1 MYKITLIAAISNN
14 FVIGKNNELLW
25 HLPKDFL
32 WFKEKTKG
40 FDVVMGR
47 KTMENIMTFTKGN
60 PLPFRNNIVLSQQ
73 LKEQD
78 GFTILKNYQ
87 DILNL
92 SQEKE
97 IMIIGGEQIYKLFLP
112 FANKLILTQINHEF
126 SGDAFF
132 PQFDKGKYTIT
143 FQQNE
148 TENNLNYDFVIYEKI
163 DN

>member
-40 FDVVMGR
+40 FDIVMGR
-47 KTMENIMTFTKGN
+47 KTMENIMTFTKGK
-60 PLPFRNNIVLSQQ
+60 PLPKRNNIVLSEH
-73 LKEQD
+73 LKEQS

-87 DILNL
+87 DVLKL

-97 IMIIGGEQIYKLFLP
+97 IIIIGGEQIYKLFLP
-112 FANKLILTQINHEF
+112 FANKLILTQINHKF

-132 PQFDKGKYTIT
+132 PQFDKSKYIIT
-143 FQQNE
+143 FKKNE

>member
-40 FDVVMGR
+40 FDIVMGR
-47 KTMENIMTFTKGN
+47 KTMENIMTFTKGK
-60 PLPFRNNIVLSQQ
+60 PLPFRNNIVLSSYI
-73 LKEQD
+73 KKKH
-78 GFTILKNYQ
+78 GFTIYNDYQ

-92 SQEKE
+92 SKEKE

-112 FANKLILTQINHEF
+112 FASKLILTQINHEF
-126 SGDAFF
+126 LGDAFF
-132 PQFDKGKYTIT
+132 PQFDKSKYNIT
-143 FQQNE
+143 FKQNE
-148 TENNLNYDFVIYEKI
+148 TEKNLNYDFVIYEKI